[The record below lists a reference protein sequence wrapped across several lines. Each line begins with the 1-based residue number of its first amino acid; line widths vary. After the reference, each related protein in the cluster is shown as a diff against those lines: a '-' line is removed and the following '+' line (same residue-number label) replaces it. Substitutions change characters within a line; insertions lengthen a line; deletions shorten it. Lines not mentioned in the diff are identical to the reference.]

1 MKLQASIIQ
10 ERKQRMPN
18 FSEFEKSELVA
29 LVSQEADVIESRH
42 NDSRSVAKKDRA
54 WVRIS
59 QLYNNT
65 LCGIDSRNRRDTR
78 QLKLLWKNLK
88 SKTRRLIATHP
99 ADFTSDMFMS
109 SDRGVP
115 DHDVSIRGAGGNMD
129 AVVRHVAMILASCPR
144 GSLLPEGS
152 ELGDMTGNTMTGH
165 ITATGD
171 AMTGDTMAC
180 DNLADDNMT
189 GGAMAGDSIMAGD
202 AMTGD
207 TCDSPSVHD
216 EEDDLSD
223 LADSDNT
230 TPVSRYRY

>member
-1 MKLQASIIQ
+1 MMAYPSHEFERRDAIMKLQASIMQ

-18 FSEFEKSELVA
+18 FSEFEKSELVS

-42 NDSRSVAKKDRA
+42 SDSRSVAKKDQA

-59 QLYNNT
+59 QRYNNT
-65 LCGIDSRNRRDTR
+65 LCGIDSGNRRDTR

-88 SKTRRLIATHP
+88 SKTRRLIASQP
-99 ADFTSDMFMS
+99 ADFTSDIPMS
-109 SDRGVP
+109 SDRGAQ
-115 DHDVSIRGAGGNMD
+115 DDVSIRGD

-152 ELGDMTGNTMTGH
+152 ELGDMTGDTTTTGDNMAGDTMTG
-165 ITATGD
+165 D
-171 AMTGDTMAC
+171 
-180 DNLADDNMT
+180 
-189 GGAMAGDSIMAGD
+189 AMAGDS
-202 AMTGD
+202 MTGD

-216 EEDDLSD
+216 EEDGLSD

-230 TPVSRYRY
+230 TPVSRYS